1 MTRSSETAWIRAHI
15 NACGK
20 TDPPVFEVD
29 GNPPPPGARLR
40 RVATVDDAS
49 LRAAFWSEPGARGS
63 LLVFPGRTEF
73 LEIYFET
80 VWEARAMGLAAGA
93 VDWRYQGLNARFLSD
108 MRKGHVLHFSDYQ
121 MDAQAFWQAAY
132 EEGMPRP
139 WLLLSHSMGGAIAY
153 LHASLSTHP
162 PDGLILL
169 APMFGLKLGGMN
181 SSMAE
186 AVSRLA
192 VRIGLGERYV
202 PGVDG
207 RTVMERGFAKN
218 PLTSDEEKFNLVLE
232 LQSGEP
238 DLALG
243 GPSWRWMREAL
254 CATRHIRHQAP
265 LRMPI
270 VALLADRDRVV
281 DNRKTA
287 ALLRDN
293 ENATI
298 QTLTNCLHC
307 PLLERNEIRRQ
318 VFGAIQEFTDRMTGA
333 AANR

>member
-1 MTRSSETAWIRAHI
+1 M
-15 NACGK
+15 
-20 TDPPVFEVD
+20 FEVD
-29 GNPPPPGARLR
+29 GNLPPPGARMR
-40 RVATVDDAS
+40 RVAADDDAS
-49 LRAAFWSEPGARGS
+49 LRAAFWSDTGARGS

-80 VWEARAMGLAAGA
+80 VREARAMGLAAGA
-93 VDWRYQGLNARFLSD
+93 IDWRYQGLNERMLAD
-108 MRKGHVLHFSDYQ
+108 TRKGHILRFSDYQ
-121 MDAQAFWQAAY
+121 KDAQAFWQAAY

-153 LHASLSTHP
+153 LHASLSRHP
-162 PDGLILL
+162 PDGLILV

-181 SSMAE
+181 ARMAE
-186 AVSRLA
+186 AVARLA

-207 RTVMERGFAKN
+207 RTVMERGFARN
-218 PLTSDEEKFNLVLE
+218 PLTSDEDRFNLVLQ
-232 LQSGEP
+232 LQSTEP

-254 CATRHIRHQAP
+254 CATRRIRTQAP
-265 LRMPI
+265 LNVPI
-270 VALLADRDRVV
+270 LALLADRDRVV
-281 DNRKTA
+281 DNRKTM
-287 ALLRDN
+287 ALLQDN
-293 ENATI
+293 ENVKVQVLA
-298 QTLTNCLHC
+298 NCLHC

-318 VFGAIQEFTDRMTGA
+318 VFGAVQEFTDRMTGA